1 MEVPLDG
8 TQYALETGKV
18 RPAHPTD
25 LDVWCM
31 VVDTH
36 FPLYVAALLI
46 FLCFR
51 MIIFAQVL
59 LWCPRSGPVRSV
71 LSMLKKDEPA
81 EDLKVYAVQVLAGK
95 VYAKLFV

>member
-18 RPAHPTD
+18 RPSHSTEQDVMCMD
-25 LDVWCM
+25 LHLTV
-31 VVDTH
+31 
-36 FPLYVAALLI
+36 F
-46 FLCFR
+46 F
-51 MIIFAQVL
+51 QVL

-81 EDLKVYAVQVLAGK
+81 EDLKVYAVQVLGGK

>member
-18 RPAHPTD
+18 RPSHPTD

-51 MIIFAQVL
+51 MIIYS
-59 LWCPRSGPVRSV
+59 PRCCCGAPGR
-71 LSMLKKDEPA
+71 
-81 EDLKVYAVQVLAGK
+81 VQCGA
-95 VYAKLFV
+95 FSPC